1 MVLEASPPLTGSQIV
16 FRPPIWEINQMIK
29 EDFGIDMASLGKM
42 ERELICHSG
51 MHTLGSG

>member
-16 FRPPIWEINQMIK
+16 FSPPIWEINQMIK

-42 ERELICHSG
+42 EREFICHSG
-51 MHTLGSG
+51 MHALGSG